1 MRSVKNKGRKNLK
14 DNRKEKNKEDL
25 TPDEKACVKGKSD
38 KNAAPDKK
46 KYNVFQL
53 FFKMVPSVFAAAPLV
68 LTVDV
73 ILSIAHGV
81 FWGVETFAQQK
92 FFDAATAF
100 AAGEIAIKRVIMFLC
115 LLALAN
121 ITCQILNGI
130 ANYIPTVVAEKV
142 SGRLSIGIHQ
152 KIARLAPI
160 DFEDTRKLDDIN
172 KAENGKNSA
181 YWFVFLILSIFTFY
195 VPYFAFMGWYLFHLK
210 PILALT
216 ILLVFLPTAATQL
229 IRTKVFT
236 KLEDKSAPVRREYEY
251 YESCMVSRE
260 YFKETRLLGGFI
272 YFKNLFTDTL
282 RLLQNLKFKA
292 TMKTNLIELGMR
304 IVTVCGYFCILYMLF
319 DALMKKE
326 ITVGAFAA
334 VFNSIGTLYVIMEE
348 VICRHIG
355 EIAKNLGT
363 IQNYLNLLEMPE
375 RGGEDRELPGKLDI
389 TLDHVSF
396 SYPGA
401 EKEAVKDATF
411 TINNGETLAVA
422 GENGSGKSTIIRL
435 ITGLY
440 SPSKGSVTYGE
451 IDTST
456 LSMKSL
462 FSKTS
467 AVFQKYQRYQM
478 KLADNIG
485 ISDVAFPV
493 KEESLDDV
501 CAKSGLDKND
511 NSFSEGYNTMLSR
524 EFDGVD
530 LSGGQW
536 QRIAIAR
543 GFYRNHDLIILDE
556 PTAAIDPYE
565 ETRIYNE
572 FAEIARNKT
581 AIIVTHRLG
590 SVKLAD
596 RIIVMKDGE
605 VAQIGTHEELI
616 HTDGEYARLYKAQ
629 EQWYREDD

>member
-14 DNRKEKNKEDL
+14 DNRKKKNKADL

-38 KNAAPDKK
+38 KNAASDKK

-160 DFEDTRKLDDIN
+160 DFEDTKKLDDIN

-181 YWFVFLILSIFTFY
+181 YWFVFLIISIFTFY

-260 YFKETRLLGGFI
+260 YFKETRLLGGFT
-272 YFKNLFTDTL
+272 YFKNLFTDSL

-334 VFNSIGTLYVIMEE
+334 VFNSIGMLYGIMEE

-363 IQNYLNLLEMPE
+363 I
-375 RGGEDRELPGKLDI
+375 
-389 TLDHVSF
+389 
-396 SYPGA
+396 
-401 EKEAVKDATF
+401 
-411 TINNGETLAVA
+411 
-422 GENGSGKSTIIRL
+422 
-435 ITGLY
+435 
-440 SPSKGSVTYGE
+440 
-451 IDTST
+451 
-456 LSMKSL
+456 
-462 FSKTS
+462 
-467 AVFQKYQRYQM
+467 
-478 KLADNIG
+478 
-485 ISDVAFPV
+485 
-493 KEESLDDV
+493 
-501 CAKSGLDKND
+501 
-511 NSFSEGYNTMLSR
+511 
-524 EFDGVD
+524 
-530 LSGGQW
+530 
-536 QRIAIAR
+536 
-543 GFYRNHDLIILDE
+543 
-556 PTAAIDPYE
+556 
-565 ETRIYNE
+565 
-572 FAEIARNKT
+572 
-581 AIIVTHRLG
+581 
-590 SVKLAD
+590 
-596 RIIVMKDGE
+596 
-605 VAQIGTHEELI
+605 
-616 HTDGEYARLYKAQ
+616 
-629 EQWYREDD
+629 

>member
-14 DNRKEKNKEDL
+14 DNRKKKNKADL

-38 KNAAPDKK
+38 KNAASDKK

-160 DFEDTRKLDDIN
+160 DFEDTKKLDDIN

-260 YFKETRLLGGFI
+260 YFKETRLLGGFT
-272 YFKNLFTDTL
+272 YFKNLFTDSL

-334 VFNSIGTLYVIMEE
+334 VFNSIGMLYGIMEE

-375 RGGEDRELPGKLDI
+375 RGGEDRELHGKLDI

-396 SYPGA
+396 FYPGA

-411 TINNGETLAVA
+411 TINNGETLAVV

-440 SPSKGSVTYGE
+440 SPSKGSVTYGG

-467 AVFQKYQRYQM
+467 AVFQKYQKYQM

-501 CAKSGLDKND
+501 CTKSGLDKND
-511 NSFSEGYNTMLSR
+511 SSFSEGYNTMLSR

-596 RIIVMKDGE
+596 RIIVMKDGA